1 MKKDA
6 ISIRFRISLKD
17 FDTEET
23 IYMTEK
29 AYNDISNGDKR
40 MFFRGMDMIVD
51 EYFTKEKIEKLK
63 KELCDKIMNAD
74 NPFDIYDVDL
84 DGYPVEEN
92 KIWR

>member
-6 ISIRFRISLKD
+6 FSIRFRISLKD
-17 FDTEET
+17 FDTEEI

-29 AYNDISNGDKR
+29 AYNDISGIDSV
-40 MFFRGMDMIVD
+40 VD

-63 KELCDKIMNAD
+63 KELCDKIMNTD
-74 NPFDIYDVDL
+74 NPFDIYDIDL